1 MKMFNIN
8 NMDIIQNC
16 QQYFHVEL
24 PSNLWAKRVDR
35 FEKKL
40 LRVAIVFVTQLMFV
54 SLYQSVS

>member
-1 MKMFNIN
+1 
-8 NMDIIQNC
+8 MDIIQNC

-54 SLYQSVS
+54 SLYHSVS